1 MPSWF
6 PLSSFPPF
14 NWMHFKNCEHDEFFL
29 TQNELN
35 WVWFGCFCYLL
46 SETAC
51 GITSQSWKL
60 QAPGMSLIGCII
72 FHFSWPIHLGRAKV
86 RSRSRRCTYW
96 FREGETEMIA
106 LWHNQ
111 SVKRFYPVL
120 FVWHYFF
127 KELHPPSQTAVFII
141 PASGLYISNSQ
152 SELRILCQGNSFSS
166 FLFIKICF
174 LKGLLKAKPW
184 LFQSKLLF

>member
-1 MPSWF
+1 MWT
-6 PLSSFPPF
+6 
-14 NWMHFKNCEHDEFFL
+14 WWIFL

-51 GITSQSWKL
+51 GIASQSWKL

-72 FHFSWPIHLGRAKV
+72 FHFSWPIYLGRAKV

-127 KELHPPSQTAVFII
+127 KELHPPSQTAVVII
-141 PASGLYISNSQ
+141 PASGLLHFKFPVLTKNT
-152 SELRILCQGNSFSS
+152 LPGKF
-166 FLFIKICF
+166 
-174 LKGLLKAKPW
+174 
-184 LFQSKLLF
+184 LLFLSVY